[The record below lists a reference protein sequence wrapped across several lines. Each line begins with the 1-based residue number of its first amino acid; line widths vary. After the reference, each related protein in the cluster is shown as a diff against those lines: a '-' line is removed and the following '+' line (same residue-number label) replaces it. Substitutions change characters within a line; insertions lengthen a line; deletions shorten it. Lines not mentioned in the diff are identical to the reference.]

1 MHNSRKL
8 DACTTEQTAPTDW
21 SCVCSGAHAP
31 TAHRKYQRGWGTDD
45 CCATCTTVENWMHAR
60 LNEMASDTDAD
71 DVSTHLP
78 AKDMSPTGPITS
90 PRLLKRRKARGV
102 SSITNDRVDA
112 ERAAL
117 AAEGYRNATRRAP
130 LFSWGVVLCC
140 LLIFSI
146 IAWQWRST
154 QIWLNG

>member
-1 MHNSRKL
+1 
-8 DACTTEQTAPTDW
+8 
-21 SCVCSGAHAP
+21 
-31 TAHRKYQRGWGTDD
+31 
-45 CCATCTTVENWMHAR
+45 MHAR